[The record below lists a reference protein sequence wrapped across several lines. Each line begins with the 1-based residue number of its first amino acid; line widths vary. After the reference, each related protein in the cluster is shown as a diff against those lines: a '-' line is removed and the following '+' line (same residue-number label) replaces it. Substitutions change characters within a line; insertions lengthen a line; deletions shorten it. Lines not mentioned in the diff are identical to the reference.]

1 MRAEAGDHEKRG
13 EREERE
19 KQGEPGKRSAERSGG
34 KRARIVGVDVARALA
49 VLGMFASHVG
59 PDPYD
64 GGVDTLVQGATG
76 RASALFAFLA
86 GVSLV
91 LMSGRTPLRGLGRDS
106 AAAVTRVLI
115 RAVLLIPLGMW
126 LADLDTGVLVIL
138 AFYGLYFLL
147 AWPALWLST
156 RALVFLATG
165 WAVFGPMVSYALR
178 AVGGTDG
185 IPYGAPGFDD
195 WHGPGDL
202 FETLFLTGSYPAIT
216 WLPFV
221 FAGMAV
227 GRLRLADRG
236 VQRAFVGIGT
246 GLALLGYGGSWL
258 VVELFTGDR
267 LARVAE
273 PYGVYEVLHSR
284 VGSVPAND
292 PAWLTVAE
300 GHTGTSFE
308 IVGAIGVALAVL
320 GLTLLAC
327 RAWIGRIVLDPLIAV
342 GAMALTVYT
351 VHLIVIDRW
360 FPLTGGQDWQR
371 LIGFFVCTL
380 LLCWIWRH
388 TLRKGPMEAALHVLS
403 ALPARWVR
411 GAGRSG
417 RPDPAGRR
425 GGSDR
430 PVRSE
435 PERVEADR
443 ADRSDVHRSDADRS
457 DQ

>member
-1 MRAEAGDHEKRG
+1 MRAEAGERG
-13 EREERE
+13 ERVE
-19 KQGEPGKRSAERSGG
+19 QPATT
-34 KRARIVGVDVARALA
+34 RARVVGVDVARALA

-64 GGVDTLVQGATG
+64 GGVDTLVQGASG

-91 LMSGRTPLRGLGRDS
+91 LMSGRAPLRGWNRHTS
-106 AAAVTRVLI
+106 AAITRVLI
-115 RAVLLIPLGMW
+115 RAVLLIPLGLW

-147 AWPALWLST
+147 AWPALWLDT
-156 RALVFLATG
+156 RALVLLAAG
-165 WAVFGPMVSYALR
+165 WALLGPIASYLLR
-178 AVGGTDG
+178 TSGDTGDIRYA
-185 IPYGAPGFDD
+185 APGFDD

-202 FETLFLTGSYPAIT
+202 FETLSLTGSYPAIT

-221 FAGMAV
+221 FAGMAI
-227 GRLRLADRG
+227 GRLRLTDLR

-246 GLALLGYGGSWL
+246 GLAVLGYGGSWL

-267 LARVAE
+267 LARDAE
-273 PYGVYEVLHSR
+273 PYGVSDLIHSR
-284 VGSVPAND
+284 VGSVPVSD

-308 IVGAIGVALAVL
+308 IVGAIGVALGLL

-327 RAWIGRIVLDPLIAV
+327 RAWIGRIVLDPLISV

-351 VHLIVIDRW
+351 AHLIAIDRW
-360 FPLTGGQDWQR
+360 FPLAAGQTWKR
-371 LIGFFVCTL
+371 LIGFTVVAL
-380 LLCWIWRH
+380 LLCWTWRH

-403 ALPARWVR
+403 AFPARWVR
-411 GAGRSG
+411 GVD
-417 RPDPAGRR
+417 RPDGSTRPQGGGPAAAGSVVH
-425 GGSDR
+425 GSDR
-430 PVRSE
+430 QS
-435 PERVEADR
+435 
-443 ADRSDVHRSDADRS
+443 S
-457 DQ
+457 Q